1 MEPIVKQHI
10 FELNGIDA
18 EYLYKTMEKICLAYD
33 KAFLDGAPDEG
44 EPNAYLL
51 EFGINASD
59 ILREGIH
66 YFLGMMDENK
76 GTFKLD
82 IIDIR
87 DITNK
92 TDILSEEK

>member
-1 MEPIVKQHI
+1 MKPIVKQYA
-10 FELNGIDA
+10 FELNGIDL
-18 EYLYKTMEKICLAYD
+18 EYLYKTMEKICWAYNN
-33 KAFLDGAPDEG
+33 AFMYGAPDDD

-66 YFLGMMDENK
+66 YFLDMMDENEGK
-76 GTFKLD
+76 FKVD
-82 IIDIR
+82 FIDIR
-87 DITNK
+87 NITNK